1 MMSAGNRVDVLVK
14 AGKPGRYD
22 LVLTPG
28 SSQKPNI
35 PGMPPSGSAGP
46 ADGGMPM
53 PGFPPLRGELDP
65 RPILTIEVSG
75 RGPEMGLPTA
85 LPAWDPPILPISR
98 YRNFAFTVQRSPDNE
113 FLNFGVDGQPYSMT
127 APPYQVPLGTAEEWT
142 LENAFDPKLMEH
154 AHVFHIHTNPFK
166 ITKRNGQVLD
176 PPLWRDTYVLTKS
189 AGDTITFESN
199 FVDYTGEFVEHCHV
213 VAHEDLGMM
222 SAIEVVPPSSSP
234 PPLPPIPWPP
244 GPQQIGGG

>member
-1 MMSAGNRVDVLVK
+1 
-14 AGKPGRYD
+14 
-22 LVLTPG
+22 
-28 SSQKPNI
+28 
-35 PGMPPSGSAGP
+35 MPPSGSAGP

-75 RGPEMGLPTA
+75 SGPEMGLPTA
-85 LPAWDPPILPISR
+85 LPAFDPPILPIARRRHFS
-98 YRNFAFTVQRSPDNE
+98 FTVQRTPDNE
-113 FLNFGVDGQPYSMT
+113 FLNFGVDGKPYDMA
-127 APPYQVPLGTAEEWT
+127 APPYRVPLGTAEEWT

-199 FVDYTGEFVEHCHV
+199 FVDFPGEFVEHCHV

-222 SAIEVVPPSSSP
+222 SAIEVVRRFPPH
-234 PPLPPIPWPP
+234 P
-244 GPQQIGGG
+244 GQSQSESE